1 MAEGGQGEVIGVFL
15 IFEMNL
21 LSTQVGRRLAKL
33 GIGGVASNRQ
43 PPRQLDSLIGSAG
56 LLSQAISQG
65 FALAVGEM
73 IVQ

>member
-1 MAEGGQGEVIGVFL
+1 MAEGGQGEVIGIFL

-21 LSTQVGRRLAKL
+21 LSTQVGCRLAKL
-33 GIGGVASNRQ
+33 GIDGVAPNRQ
-43 PPRQLDSLIGSAG
+43 PPRKLDLLSGSAG
-56 LLSQAISQG
+56 LLGQAIRQG

>member
-15 IFEMNL
+15 IFKMNL
-21 LSTQVGRRLAKL
+21 LSTQVGRSLAKL
-33 GIGGVASNRQ
+33 GIGGVASKRH
-43 PPRQLDSLIGSAG
+43 PPRQPDLLIGSAG

>member
-1 MAEGGQGEVIGVFL
+1 MAEGGQGEVIG
-15 IFEMNL
+15 IFVIFKMNL
-21 LSTQVGRRLAKL
+21 LSLQVARRQAKL
-33 GIGGVASNRQ
+33 GIGGVASKCQ